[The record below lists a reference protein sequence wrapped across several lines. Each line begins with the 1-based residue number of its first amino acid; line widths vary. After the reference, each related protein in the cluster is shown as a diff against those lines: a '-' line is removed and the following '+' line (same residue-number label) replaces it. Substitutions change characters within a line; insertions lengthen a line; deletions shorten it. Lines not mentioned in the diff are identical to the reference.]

1 MKKPVVVIV
10 GMVVLGVALTLVADL
25 AWNWLRPPQ
34 LHGMVLQSHERAL
47 DFTLND
53 EAGQPVK
60 LSDFRGKLVLLY
72 FGYTFCPDVCPA
84 TLAQV
89 KEALAQLGGD
99 AERVQLIMVS
109 VDPERDTPE
118 KVSAYVR
125 QFDPRFIGLTGD
137 PETLTRITTAYG
149 VVYEQHEGSAATG
162 YLIDHTATLTILD
175 RDGYVRLIMPFGV
188 SGVDMASDLRYLL
201 TH

>member
-1 MKKPVVVIV
+1 MKKPVIVIV

-99 AERVQLIMVS
+99 AERVQLIMIS

-188 SGVDMASDLRYLL
+188 TGVDMASDLRYLL

>member
-1 MKKPVVVIV
+1 VKKPVVVIV

-34 LHGMVLQSHERAL
+34 LHGMVLQSHER

-125 QFDPRFIGLTGD
+125 QFEAPTSGSS
-137 PETLTRITTAYG
+137 TR
-149 VVYEQHEGSAATG
+149 
-162 YLIDHTATLTILD
+162 
-175 RDGYVRLIMPFGV
+175 V
-188 SGVDMASDLRYLL
+188 SSG
-201 TH
+201 

>member
-1 MKKPVVVIV
+1 VKKPVVVIV

>member
-99 AERVQLIMVS
+99 AERVQLIMIS
-109 VDPERDTPE
+109 VDPERDSVKHLKEYTAFFHPE
-118 KVSAYVR
+118 M
-125 QFDPRFIGLTGD
+125 IGATGTV
-137 PETLTRITTAYG
+137 EEIATLAKAYG
-149 VVYEQHEGSAATG
+149 AGYILQPKRADGSYAV
-162 YLIDHTATLTILD
+162 DHTTSTYVIGP
-175 RDGYVRLIMPFGV
+175 DGKLASVLELGAPTDKVVAAVRK
-188 SGVDMASDLRYLL
+188 LL
-201 TH
+201 

>member
-1 MKKPVVVIV
+1 VKKPVIVIV

-99 AERVQLIMVS
+99 AERVQLIMIS

-188 SGVDMASDLRYLL
+188 TGVDMASDLRYLL